1 MEQKLEITP
10 DNYEGYCE
18 LRKVYYSSK
27 NSMDTKSTVLY
38 VVFYFILYFIAVFT
52 NLFLIGI
59 PVTIMMLATPF
70 IITKKYLTKNFK
82 KIKEKYPYVDTNFN
96 LDDIENAL
104 KDVEILKY
112 HRDGNI
118 LIEEIDIKGYL
129 ENIEKQKYINK
140 CEKIKNNILN
150 ENKYENFQNDF
161 CVDEEQL
168 DKVKIKIKK
177 LNRDL

>member
-1 MEQKLEITP
+1 MR
-10 DNYEGYCE
+10 
-18 LRKVYYSSK
+18 LRNVK
-27 NSMDTKSTVLY
+27 N
-38 VVFYFILYFIAVFT
+38 
-52 NLFLIGI
+52 
-59 PVTIMMLATPF
+59 
-70 IITKKYLTKNFK
+70 
-82 KIKEKYPYVDTNFN
+82 KEKILESCDILISESKEIKGNWRNVFESDNPIYIEIGMGKGNFI
-96 LDDIENAL
+96 IENAL

>member
-1 MEQKLEITP
+1 M
-10 DNYEGYCE
+10 
-18 LRKVYYSSK
+18 
-27 NSMDTKSTVLY
+27 
-38 VVFYFILYFIAVFT
+38 
-52 NLFLIGI
+52 
-59 PVTIMMLATPF
+59 
-70 IITKKYLTKNFK
+70 K
-82 KIKEKYPYVDTNFN
+82 KILKNAIIVTMNKDNEIIKNGQIE
-96 LDDIENAL
+96 IEN
-104 KDVEILKY
+104 
-112 HRDGNI
+112 N
-118 LIEEIDIKGYL
+118 LITYVGVSRESEGEEIDIKGYL